1 MAKQKDFD
9 AFISEIEPKKTTVD
23 YVSSIQSN
31 LRDYLRTHST
41 YSKIHKETFLSGS
54 YAKHTCIRPSASDKK
69 RDVDIIVVTKHE
81 KTDDSKEVIQEL
93 CDALLSSQKYDS
105 AKVQHHSVGI
115 EMGQVSVD
123 VVPVI
128 EDAMDSELYYIGD
141 SESGGWTL
149 TDPKGHIQWS
159 TEINQS
165 NNSEYKP
172 LVKIIKWWR
181 KTNCPDGKKYPKG
194 IALEKIIADNMGDSS
209 ASTESFLIETMDNII
224 SAYKEQYS
232 DQGIVPIILDPSS
245 KNQTNNLLE
254 GYTSTDFKAFIDK
267 ISEHSDLL
275 NDEGTTNDTWRK
287 ILGNE
292 FPKDTVKKFAQNEL
306 ICASAS
312 HRKQITWPFSRGSAV
327 MISLKAVDKLGN
339 VIPYESNGEPLEK
352 DIDLHFKA
360 LTGAKP
366 PYTVKWQVTNT
377 GAEAMR
383 ANCLRGDFYNSDDG
397 INGRKETTSY
407 TGSHSVQCFIIK
419 RGICIAKSRDYIIN
433 IR

>member
-209 ASTESFLIETMDNII
+209 ASTERINS
-224 SAYKEQYS
+224 
-232 DQGIVPIILDPSS
+232 QGGICHGHFVCKL
-245 KNQTNNLLE
+245 NT
-254 GYTSTDFKAFIDK
+254 
-267 ISEHSDLL
+267 LL
-275 NDEGTTNDTWRK
+275 NVV
-287 ILGNE
+287 L
-292 FPKDTVKKFAQNEL
+292 
-306 ICASAS
+306 S
-312 HRKQITWPFSRGSAV
+312 
-327 MISLKAVDKLGN
+327 
-339 VIPYESNGEPLEK
+339 
-352 DIDLHFKA
+352 
-360 LTGAKP
+360 
-366 PYTVKWQVTNT
+366 
-377 GAEAMR
+377 
-383 ANCLRGDFYNSDDG
+383 
-397 INGRKETTSY
+397 
-407 TGSHSVQCFIIK
+407 
-419 RGICIAKSRDYIIN
+419 CIATSIY
-433 IR
+433 